1 MRDLPPAARLPL
13 LFFAMISLLAGV
25 LAGLARLAWDVP
37 PLAAS
42 AAGWHGALMV
52 PAFFGTVIG
61 LERAVAIGRLWA
73 YAAPAAAGLG
83 GLCLIAGAPVAAAQA
98 LALLGAVVMLAAS
111 L

>member
-13 LFFAMISLLAGV
+13 LFFGMISLLAGL

-42 AAGWHGALMV
+42 AAGWHGALMI

-61 LERAVAIGRLWA
+61 LERATLRHDRGAPIRGLVVV
-73 YAAPAAAGLG
+73 AAPAL
-83 GLCLIAGAPVAAAQA
+83 
-98 LALLGAVVMLAAS
+98 
-111 L
+111 